1 MVLAAIVLALG
12 VNLLASGISGYLG
25 SKTGLMALI
34 GVTLTLLSV
43 YLIARRTLSSRSAA
57 REFEGFV
64 CFRSGTA
71 DLIPVPRYRYAE
83 ELESYLEALFTEN
96 DAPKKLWQSDP
107 VDKGFEFDPAT
118 RTSTRRT
125 THSGKL
131 LIEATEYFIL
141 EILST
146 HLTDY
151 FNRSDFYASRL
162 RELTREDVAP
172 IVFSNRFLDT
182 FSRPMRERAGF
193 VDQTLED
200 DNNAHEHIVAA
211 YGDGLRFTK
220 FDLVL
225 PNGATV
231 VRVSDGDILIHAPK
245 FNMNLRIEFAGY
257 GSNLPAAFEELYL
270 GSDKFTD
277 VSTYM
282 VNLTVSVEFKF
293 FALFTRSG
301 WDYHRWLDSFLMRLE
316 KDFSRHAFLRKINWD
331 TALTAARIFERSISR
346 HREMLSGRKHEI
358 KT

>member
-12 VNLLASGISGYLG
+12 VNLLASGVSGYLG
-25 SKTGLMALI
+25 SKTGIMVLI
-34 GVTLTLLSV
+34 GVALTLLSI
-43 YLIARRTLSSRSAA
+43 YLISRRTLSSRSAT

-71 DLIPVPRYRYAE
+71 DLIAVPRYRYAE
-83 ELESYLEALFTEN
+83 ELESYLEALFAEN
-96 DAPKKLWQSDP
+96 DAPKKLWESDP
-107 VDKGFEFDPAT
+107 VDKGFEFNHAT
-118 RTSTRRT
+118 RTSTKRT

-151 FNRSDFYASRL
+151 FNQSNFDASRL
-162 RELTREDVAP
+162 RELAREDVAP

-193 VDQTLED
+193 VDQTLGGG
-200 DNNAHEHIVAA
+200 NNLHEHIIAA

-220 FDLVL
+220 FDLIL
-225 PNGATV
+225 PSGATV
-231 VRVSDGDILIHAPK
+231 ARVSDGEVLIRAPK
-245 FNMNLRIEFAGY
+245 FNMNLRTRFDGY

-270 GSDKFTD
+270 GSEKFTD
-277 VSTYM
+277 ISTYK
-282 VNLTVSVEFKF
+282 VNITVSVEFKF
-293 FALFTRSG
+293 LALFTRSG

-331 TALTAARIFERSISR
+331 TALTVARVFERSIAR
-346 HREMLSGRKHEI
+346 RRESSADKSAE
-358 KT
+358 